1 MLEPIQL
8 ARRTVEVVA
17 EKQATDI
24 LLLDVTGLASF
35 ADYFVILSAG
45 SSRQM
50 NALREDVVS
59 SLKEAGVSLH
69 HQEGVADSGW
79 VLLDY
84 GDVIVHIFAPEE
96 RAYYQL
102 ERLWSQGTPLIR
114 IQ

>member
-1 MLEPIQL
+1 LIEPVQV
-8 ARRTVEVVA
+8 ARRIVEVVA

-24 LLLDVTGLASF
+24 LLLDVTGVASF

-59 SLKEAGVSLH
+59 SLKEVGAGLH

-84 GDVIVHIFAPEE
+84 GDVIVHIFSPEE
-96 RAYYQL
+96 REYYQL
-102 ERLWSQGTPLIR
+102 ERLWSQGVPLIR

>member
-1 MLEPIQL
+1 MIEPVQL

-24 LLLDVTGLASF
+24 LLLDVTGIASF

-50 NALREDVVS
+50 DAVREDVVAA
-59 SLKEAGVSLH
+59 LKEMGASLH

-84 GDVIVHIFAPEE
+84 GDVIVHIFATEE
-96 RAYYQL
+96 REYYQL
-102 ERLWSQGTPLIR
+102 ERLWSGGTPLIR

>member
-1 MLEPIQL
+1 MFEPIQL
-8 ARRTVEVVA
+8 ARRAVEIVA
-17 EKQATDI
+17 EKQANDV
-24 LLLDVTGLASF
+24 LLLDVTGVASF

-59 SLKEAGVSLH
+59 SLKEMGASLH

-96 RAYYQL
+96 REYYQL
-102 ERLWSQGTPLIR
+102 ERLWWQGVPLIR